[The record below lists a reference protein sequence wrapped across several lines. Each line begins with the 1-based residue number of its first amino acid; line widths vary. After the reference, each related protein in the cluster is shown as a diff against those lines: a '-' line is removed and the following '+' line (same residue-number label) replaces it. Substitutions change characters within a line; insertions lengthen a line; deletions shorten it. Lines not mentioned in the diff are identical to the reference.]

1 MPIWAWVL
9 IALVLVAV
17 VVWLAMRE
25 RRSRTLRERFG
36 PEYQRTVETTDSK
49 RDAEA
54 ELSARAKR
62 RDDLDIRPL
71 PAAARERYLDEWR
84 QVQGRFVDDPEG
96 AVRDADM
103 LIQSAMRD
111 RGYPVDD
118 FEQRSADVSVDHPR
132 VVENYREGHRLADAS
147 ARGDGSTEDLRRA
160 MQHYRT
166 LFEELV
172 EGTDETPLSRD
183 DSDRAARD
191 ERVVN

>member
-118 FEQRSADVSVDHPR
+118 FEQRSADISVDHPR

-183 DSDRAARD
+183 DSDRAPRN

>member
-183 DSDRAARD
+183 DSDRATRN

>member
-9 IALVLVAV
+9 IGLVLVGV
-17 VVWLAMRE
+17 VIWLAMRE

-36 PEYQRTVETTDSK
+36 PEYQRTLESTDSK

-71 PAAARERYLDEWR
+71 PTAARQRYLDEWQ

-147 ARGDGSTEDLRRA
+147 ARGDGSTEDLRQA
-160 MQHYRT
+160 MRHYRT

-172 EGTDETPLSRD
+172 EGTDEAPLTRD
-183 DSDRAARD
+183 DSDRAPRD
-191 ERVVN
+191 ERVVS